1 LIEFLE
7 RGEFELYDLASDLG
21 EKTNLAAKEKA
32 RVNEL
37 SAMLQGWK
45 ADVGAQ
51 AMNPNPQFKGR

>member
-1 LIEFLE
+1 MDIAKCL
-7 RGEFELYDLASDLG
+7 
-21 EKTNLAAKEKA
+21 KTAKEKA

-51 AMNPNPQFKGR
+51 AMKPNPQFKGR